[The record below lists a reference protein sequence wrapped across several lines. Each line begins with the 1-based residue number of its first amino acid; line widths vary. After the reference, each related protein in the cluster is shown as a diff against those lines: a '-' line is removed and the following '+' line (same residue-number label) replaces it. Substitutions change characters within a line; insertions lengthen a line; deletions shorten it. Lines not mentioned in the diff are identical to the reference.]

1 MGIHKE
7 NGKLDMDEIKSM
19 LKKLATIL
27 MLDGL
32 KETDSEKI
40 TLSNSLGIVIAT
52 LDLGPSYYISLIK
65 ALGPQSKMIAEEIEK
80 KNPRL
85 ADLHAVQPGEIF
97 DNHGEVSRE
106 AIIDIML
113 KRDIDLDEVLKGTGA
128 TTSTEGIVFEPKK

>member
-52 LDLGPSYYISLIK
+52 LDLGPSYYLSLIK

-80 KNPRL
+80 GNPRL
-85 ADLHAVQPGEIF
+85 SDLHAVQPGELF
-97 DNHGEVSRE
+97 DENGSVDRSTL
-106 AIIDIML
+106 IDIML
-113 KRDIDLDEVLKGTGA
+113 KKDINLEEVLKGTGA
-128 TTSTEGIVFEPKK
+128 TTSDNIVFEPKK